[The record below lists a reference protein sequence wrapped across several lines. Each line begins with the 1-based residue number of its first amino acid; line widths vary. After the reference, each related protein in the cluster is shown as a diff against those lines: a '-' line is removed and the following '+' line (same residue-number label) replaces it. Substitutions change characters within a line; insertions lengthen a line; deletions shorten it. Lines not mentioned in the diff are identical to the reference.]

1 VRRRIPVA
9 PPYDLISRRAINAVT
24 MVLVPNLQ
32 RRDAVRMEY
41 KLPALRKQFL

>member
-1 VRRRIPVA
+1 
-9 PPYDLISRRAINAVT
+9 